1 MIAHV
6 PGYLCA
12 TDAALALGVERS
24 AVHRLAHR
32 HDWRARKRPG
42 HREVYYSAEDIM
54 RTRVKG
60 A

>member
-12 TDAALALGVERS
+12 ADMALALGVDIE
-24 AVHRLAHR
+24 AVRRLASR
-32 HDWRARKRPG
+32 HGWRKKKRVG
-42 HREVYYSAEDIM
+42 YREVYYCYEDAAA
-54 RTRVKG
+54 TRP

>member
-12 TDAALALGVERS
+12 ADVALALGVDPK

-32 HDWRARKRPG
+32 HFWRRRKRTG
-42 HREVYYSAEDIM
+42 HREVYYCAEDIM
-54 RTRVKG
+54 ATRVKD